1 MISKSPLSHGRSVG
15 TGHQIHFIF
24 FLHCQNKMAK
34 IMIISS
40 WFPVSQMLNW
50 LEVHVTV
57 ENTSERQLTITLWL
71 QEGEVAMINK

>member
-1 MISKSPLSHGRSVG
+1 
-15 TGHQIHFIF
+15 
-24 FLHCQNKMAK
+24 MAK

-57 ENTSERQLTITLWL
+57 ENTSEGQLTITLCL
-71 QEGEVAMINK
+71 QEREVAIINKYNLYQRRQYCVKSEFCIVS